1 MRCSENVT
9 ISVAMSISNRLD
21 AAFIVVVPLFVTAV
35 MILGGTPAELGA
47 IALLGL
53 TVATYVG
60 LQHPLYLYRALAFSL
75 GALPFGY
82 LPGVHAPL
90 VFTLGAGVVVASVV
104 HPTAVSRITLGESA
118 VIALILTSVLSVVAT
133 GRATVDYSEF
143 GKWLVSTLVV
153 VALLRLPREELELF
167 GRIYVYAASAAA
179 AFAVV
184 IYFADPAGKLIGY
197 LSPFGYG
204 SESESTRFVYTD
216 GAATVRLA
224 GTYIDPN
231 AAGIGLFVAL
241 MLCVLLL
248 RDRLRVTLSLL
259 LFAAIVLTLS
269 RAALFSVVG
278 GIALMLAFQELRT
291 RERVAI
297 ISGFVGMFLAAVA
310 IPTIRNRVFSSFG
323 SGDAG
328 SEARGDALADFP
340 AHMAGH
346 WLFGLGWGREEFKDP
361 GSAFEVNYVANA
373 PLLSVYRGGILVG
386 LAFVAVIVVG
396 FVLGYRCL
404 RSRHWE
410 YGFIGG
416 GFIGFSVVA
425 LQLDFPVVTIPAT
438 TMAFSVLIVFLVL
451 AWEKASDNLPEAGQ
465 ESAISAPRP
474 YSMKTP

>member
-1 MRCSENVT
+1 MT
-9 ISVAMSISNRLD
+9 TSVPMKLPNRLD
-21 AAFIVVVPLFVTAV
+21 AACIVVVSSVVTAST
-35 MILGGTPAELGA
+35 ILGGTPVKLGA

-53 TVATYVG
+53 TVAAYIG
-60 LQHPLYLYRALAFSL
+60 LRHPLYLYRALAFSL

-82 LPGVHAPL
+82 LPGIHAPL
-90 VFTLGAGVVVASVV
+90 VFTLGAAVVVAALV
-104 HPTAVSRITLGESA
+104 HPTAVNRITLGESA
-118 VIALILTSVLSVVAT
+118 VIVLVVTSALSVVAT
-133 GRATVDYSEF
+133 GRAVIDYSEF

-167 GRIYVYAASAAA
+167 GRIYVYSASAAA

-204 SESESTRFVYTD
+204 TEGESTRFVYTD

-248 RDRLRVTLSLL
+248 RDRMRVALALL
-259 LFAAIVLTLS
+259 LFASIVLTLS

-278 GIALMLAFQELRT
+278 GVALMLLFQHLRT
-291 RERVAI
+291 RERIAI
-297 ISGFVGMFLAAVA
+297 VSGFVGLLIAAVA
-310 IPTIRNRVFSSFG
+310 VPTVRDRVFSSFG

-340 AHMAGH
+340 GHMAGN

-373 PLLSVYRGGILVG
+373 PLLSVYRGGLLVG
-386 LAFVAVIVVG
+386 LAFSAILVVG
-396 FVLGYRCL
+396 AVLGYRCL
-404 RSRHWE
+404 RSTRWE
-410 YGFIGG
+410 HGFVGG

-451 AWEKASDNLPEAGQ
+451 TWEKAVDNRPDAGR
-465 ESAISAPRP
+465 EHPVPAPRRIT
-474 YSMKTP
+474 SNSR

>member
-1 MRCSENVT
+1 
-9 ISVAMSISNRLD
+9 MSFSKRLD
-21 AAFIVVVPLFVTAV
+21 AACIVVVPFFVTFL
-35 MILGGTPAELGA
+35 MILGGTPAKLGA
-47 IALLGL
+47 FALVGL
-53 TVATYVG
+53 TVGAYIG
-60 LQHPLYLYRALAFSL
+60 LRHPLYSTRALAFSL

-90 VFTLGAGVVVASVV
+90 VFTLGAGVVLASIV
-104 HPTAVSRITLGESA
+104 HRTAVSRITLGESA
-118 VIALILTSVLSVVAT
+118 VIALIVTSALSVVAT
-133 GRATVDYSEF
+133 AGAVVDYTEF
-143 GKWLVSTLVV
+143 GKWLVSTLIV

-167 GRIYVYAASAAA
+167 GRIYVYSASSAA

-184 IYFADPAGKLIGY
+184 IFFADPAGTLIGY

-204 SESESTRFVYTD
+204 TESESTRFVYTD
-216 GAATVRLA
+216 TGTTVRLA

-248 RDRLRVTLSLL
+248 RGKMRIALSAL
-259 LFAAIVLTLS
+259 LFGSIVLTLS
-269 RAALFSVVG
+269 RAALFSVIAGVG
-278 GIALMLAFQELRT
+278 LMLLFQELRT
-291 RERVAI
+291 RERIAI
-297 ISGFVGMFLAAVA
+297 VSGFVGAFLAALA

-340 AHMAGH
+340 GHMSGH
-346 WLFGLGWGREEFKDP
+346 WLFGLGWGRTEFKDP

-386 LAFVAVIVVG
+386 IAFVGILLVG
-396 FVLGYRCL
+396 AYLGYKCL
-404 RSRHWE
+404 RSKKWE
-410 YGFIGG
+410 YGFVGG

-451 AWEKASDNLPEAGQ
+451 AWEKSTDNLPEDGD
-465 ESAISAPRP
+465 EPSNSVTGPVFINSA
-474 YSMKTP
+474 